1 MCNIRWYRY
10 VVIVSVSV
18 DLWVNAIIGTVVV
31 NYTADAL
38 SSAEASCSRGLGNPL
53 PFLSL
58 VFTNRSLCGGESGGW
73 EQSFWHVFSQAGT
86 QAIRP

>member
-31 NYTADAL
+31 L
-38 SSAEASCSRGLGNPL
+38 SPPQRLLLVNTRERNGSGKKRERGGRFFPL
-53 PFLSL
+53 PSVPRAF
-58 VFTNRSLCGGESGGW
+58 
-73 EQSFWHVFSQAGT
+73 
-86 QAIRP
+86 